1 MFLILKSTN
10 NLNYES
16 DKESKM
22 LWVICNLFFRLTK
35 IFNRGKFGSNE
46 HCVVQDN
53 CIDNIFFFGGR
64 NGCESSPSLQVN
76 HLKLNNASNEG
87 NDSI

>member
-1 MFLILKSTN
+1 M
-10 NLNYES
+10 
-16 DKESKM
+16 
-22 LWVICNLFFRLTK
+22 
-35 IFNRGKFGSNE
+35 
-46 HCVVQDN
+46 QDN

-87 NDSI
+87 NNSKQYSFIDILSIQKE

>member
-1 MFLILKSTN
+1 
-10 NLNYES
+10 
-16 DKESKM
+16 M
-22 LWVICNLFFRLTK
+22 LWVIYNLFFRLTK

>member
-1 MFLILKSTN
+1 MIFLAP
-10 NLNYES
+10 
-16 DKESKM
+16 
-22 LWVICNLFFRLTK
+22 FFLRLTK

-64 NGCESSPSLQVN
+64 KFFEPSPTLQVN
-76 HLKLNNASNEG
+76 HLKLNNASHEG
-87 NDSI
+87 K